1 MLRFMRKVRVW
12 FKQMEKARSNRLA
25 IEELQKFTD
34 KQLQDLGDRKT
45 VISVLLKK
53 VQV

>member
-1 MLRFMRKVRVW
+1 MPRFIRKVRVW

-34 KQLQDLGDRKT
+34 KQLQDLGVGRSEIYARVHGIK
-45 VISVLLKK
+45 
-53 VQV
+53 